1 MLWPTSSK
9 HFQIH
14 IHHSIPSWA
23 GTVETFANNQD
34 VVCLV
39 ESWKKFHGIICHSYG
54 KCTRGWWKIT
64 HSFFQT
70 SLQLFSLLRIRKLIK
85 VISYFA
91 LSPRSRSTYH
101 FLLFPFLHFLQSYF
115 WEISMPCVSS
125 SRNEPTLLF
134 IFKNGC
140 SVLILITFTVDFQS
154 FRLNWIQQSK
164 STPSIRQIMLSS
176 QKNPYNRWFFFLLG
190 MMLKF
195 YSSRYCLMKRKKE
208 ILLFLEW
215 IKWIC
220 TICFGRD

>member
-1 MLWPTSSK
+1 MWAFTNGKYMLWPTSSK

-14 IHHSIPSWA
+14 IHHSISSWA

-34 VVCLV
+34 VVCSV

-91 LSPRSRSTYH
+91 LSPRFRSTYH

-125 SRNEPTLLF
+125 SSQWTNFVISIQKWLLSAHPDNF
-134 IFKNGC
+134 YRRLSKF
-140 SVLILITFTVDFQS
+140 SVEFE
-154 FRLNWIQQSK
+154 QQSK
-164 STPSIRQIMLSS
+164 STPSIRQIMLS
-176 QKNPYNRWFFFLLG
+176 KTNPYYWRGFFYF
-190 MMLKF
+190 F
-195 YSSRYCLMKRKKE
+195 
-208 ILLFLEW
+208 
-215 IKWIC
+215 
-220 TICFGRD
+220 

>member
-1 MLWPTSSK
+1 MWAFTNGKYMLWPTSSK

-14 IHHSIPSWA
+14 IHYSISSWA

-91 LSPRSRSTYH
+91 LSPRFRSTYH

-115 WEISMPCVSS
+115 L
-125 SRNEPTLLF
+125 RNF
-134 IFKNGC
+134 HAM
-140 SVLILITFTVDFQS
+140 
-154 FRLNWIQQSK
+154 R
-164 STPSIRQIMLSS
+164 
-176 QKNPYNRWFFFLLG
+176 
-190 MMLKF
+190 
-195 YSSRYCLMKRKKE
+195 
-208 ILLFLEW
+208 LLFLAMNQLCYFNSKMAAQCSSW
-215 IKWIC
+215 
-220 TICFGRD
+220 

>member
-14 IHHSIPSWA
+14 IHYSISSWA
-23 GTVETFANNQD
+23 GTFETFANNQD

-91 LSPRSRSTYH
+91 LSLLALGPH
-101 FLLFPFLHFLQSYF
+101 IIFCCFLSCIFFKVIF

-125 SRNEPTLLF
+125 SSQWTNFVISIQKWLLSAHPDNF
-134 IFKNGC
+134 YRRLSKF
-140 SVLILITFTVDFQS
+140 SVELDSAI
-154 FRLNWIQQSK
+154 
-164 STPSIRQIMLSS
+164 
-176 QKNPYNRWFFFLLG
+176 
-190 MMLKF
+190 
-195 YSSRYCLMKRKKE
+195 E
-208 ILLFLEW
+208 IYPFH
-215 IKWIC
+215 
-220 TICFGRD
+220 